1 MKRVYMYIYVCGIQ
15 YHFLRTPRAQPLFLK
30 CITDFSEPSKLRAL
44 SRRASMCC
52 ASLRFSLRQ
61 CAVHLQTQYA
71 SILSICE
78 CTQNMRVRS
87 VPACVCFLRVPPTTS
102 RTMFALKGLLVPP
115 SDPRALITWRP
126 HAPHFNARC
135 TKLLQPHLPF
145 RNLTAPMTGACPVV
159 LHHSAGFCH
168 LITYLRE
175 CTYVHFSQLFL
186 LHLLQGLTMCS
197 MDLTHSV

>member
-1 MKRVYMYIYVCGIQ
+1 MGSYKPTCA
-15 YHFLRTPRAQPLFLK
+15 HFLRM
-30 CITDFSEPSKLRAL
+30 D
-44 SRRASMCC
+44 
-52 ASLRFSLRQ
+52 
-61 CAVHLQTQYA
+61 LQTQYA

-78 CTQNMRVRS
+78 CTQYMRVRS

-115 SDPRALITWRP
+115 QRSTCPHHVEASRAPRPRTSRV
-126 HAPHFNARC
+126 
-135 TKLLQPHLPF
+135 QPHLPF

-168 LITYLRE
+168 LMTYLRA
-175 CTYVHFSQLFL
+175 CTYAHFSQLCL